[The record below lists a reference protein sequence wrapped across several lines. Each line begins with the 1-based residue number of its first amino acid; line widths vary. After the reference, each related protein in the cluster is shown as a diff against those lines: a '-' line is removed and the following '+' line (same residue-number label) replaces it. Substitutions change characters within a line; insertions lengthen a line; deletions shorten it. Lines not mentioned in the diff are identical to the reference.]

1 MTTLTLPNEI
11 INKIFSYIEGNNN
24 QIIKKEVIELIE
36 LNSGWGGRNRNISRS
51 NITYVLDLIKRNLIK
66 YKNNNRA
73 IRYGKY
79 FKYSILHLKR
89 KNLFKQIKSLRN
101 LINKYNYNDYYYNYT
116 KIFNIVREK
125 YIYNIRYTYDLTR
138 RKFRQYYNA
147 HFKYTILYNNYKKVC
162 NDIKR
167 YNTKKHIIKTRN
179 FN

>member
-11 INKIFSYIEGNNN
+11 INKIFTYIEGNNN
-24 QIIKKEVIELIE
+24 QIIKKELIE
-36 LNSGWGGRNRNISRS
+36 LNSGWGGRNRNFSIC
-51 NITYVLDLIKRNLIK
+51 NIKYALDLLKSNLIK
-66 YKNNNRA
+66 NKNLSNKT

-89 KNLFKQIKSLRN
+89 KILFRHIKSLRN

-138 RKFRQYYNA
+138 RKFRQYYNV

-167 YNTKKHIIKTRN
+167 YNTKKRGIVINYNKK
-179 FN
+179 

>member
-24 QIIKKEVIELIE
+24 KIIKKELTYINTI
-36 LNSGWGGRNRNISRS
+36 WGKRKRIISTS
-51 NITYVLDLIKRNLIK
+51 NIKFTLDLIKYNFV
-66 YKNNNRA
+66 KNQMLSNNKV
-73 IRYGKY
+73 IEYNKY
-79 FKYSILHLKR
+79 FKYSILHLRR
-89 KNLFKQIKSLRN
+89 KYLFKQINSLRN
-101 LINKYNYNDYYYNYT
+101 LINEYNYNDYYYNYT
-116 KIFNIVREK
+116 KIFNEVRSN
-125 YIYNIRYTYDLTR
+125 YIYNCYYPYDLTR
-138 RKFRQYYNA
+138 RQFRQYYNA

>member
-1 MTTLTLPNEI
+1 MTTLPNLPNEI

-24 QIIKKEVIELIE
+24 QIIKKEVID
-36 LNSGWGGRNRNISRS
+36 LNSGWGGRSRNISRS
-51 NITYVLDLIKRNLIK
+51 NITFVLDLIKRNLIK
-66 YKNNNRA
+66 NKNLSNKT

-89 KNLFKQIKSLRN
+89 KILFKNIKSLRN

-116 KIFNIVREK
+116 KILQQLREN
-125 YIYNIRYTYDLTR
+125 YIYNRRYTYHLTR
-138 RKFRQYYNA
+138 RQFRQYYNA

-167 YNTKKHIIKTRN
+167 YNTKKHIIKTRQCN
-179 FN
+179 